1 MDTLAEALIDVIE
14 SKQAYDK
21 AWSETE
27 YDKGYFTYRER
38 ERLDNATKRFEEV
51 LNQLIDKRI
60 EERKTL

>member
-27 YDKGYFTYRER
+27 YDKGYFTHRER

-60 EERKTL
+60 EERKTV

>member
-1 MDTLAEALIDVIE
+1 MDTLAGALIDVIE

-21 AWSETE
+21 TW
-27 YDKGYFTYRER
+27 YDKGYFTYSER